1 MGGGAEMEVS
11 GETPETG
18 SEESPVSETPETS
31 SRAETTDDDMASED
45 EEEGPVRLFTLHLVN
60 SYGNAQIEPLSGEGE
75 ETIKLTIKNY
85 LSLDWQPRAKQKFF
99 NEKAAEDF
107 TRDESWNGK
116 ITPKKQV
123 E

>member
-1 MGGGAEMEVS
+1 MEVS

-75 ETIKLTIKNY
+75 ETIKLTNKNY
-85 LSLDWQPRAKQKFF
+85 LSLDGHPRAKQKFF

-107 TRDESWNGK
+107 TQNESWNGK

>member
-1 MGGGAEMEVS
+1 MEVS

-31 SRAETTDDDMASED
+31 SRAETADDDMASED

-107 TRDESWNGK
+107 TQDESWNGK